1 MDMGLSRSD
10 LVEVP
15 ISFVLYLMCVL
26 QHDFHA
32 QNALTK

>member
-1 MDMGLSRSD
+1 MDMDISRSD
-10 LVEVP
+10 LVKVP

-26 QHDFHA
+26 QPDFHA